1 MANSRRALITSTF
14 SGMFLWG
21 VIASIAPLGKS
32 WPFVPDTGIF
42 RVLLVLIGPMF
53 SLVGSFIMGFLSDFI
68 GRKKIFIIT
77 VVLYSIGLMV
87 ISLSFSVLELIIGIA
102 LSDFGVAGEEIP
114 TISILA
120 EDTGKKSRASLV
132 TNGMNFSNIGSAFI
146 AGVFLLISL
155 SQSTLIVQRL
165 MIGIM
170 SAALIA
176 LIVYSRS
183 RMPESFR
190 WLGTRG
196 YTDQS
201 RKEMKKLEIGD
212 IEESDP
218 SDTGSYSLRYFL
230 LGTMALSQY
239 LTFGLMI
246 YIIPYYEFS
255 SARTIDIL
263 VFFGLIGASIAGP
276 IGARLLSFGRKSYSL
291 FSFSGGLISV
301 LIILILTGSLGNMF
315 IFVPL
320 VFVNMFF
327 SEFAWAARTILEP
340 ELFSTATRGRGIAI
354 VRLIPMIAYPITI
367 ILFANLNLFQ
377 EILSNLV
384 LWSIGLAGVIT
395 WFFLGKETVNLEL
408 DFRKDERIV

>member
-1 MANSRRALITSTF
+1 
-14 SGMFLWG
+14 
-21 VIASIAPLGKS
+21 
-32 WPFVPDTGIF
+32 
-42 RVLLVLIGPMF
+42 
-53 SLVGSFIMGFLSDFI
+53 
-68 GRKKIFIIT
+68 
-77 VVLYSIGLMV
+77 
-87 ISLSFSVLELIIGIA
+87 
-102 LSDFGVAGEEIP
+102 
-114 TISILA
+114 
-120 EDTGKKSRASLV
+120 
-132 TNGMNFSNIGSAFI
+132 MNFSNIGSAFI

-155 SQSTLIVQRL
+155 SNSTLIVQRL
-165 MIGIM
+165 MIGAM
-170 SAALIA
+170 SAVLIA
-176 LIVYSRS
+176 LIIYSRA

-190 WLGTRG
+190 WLGIRG
-196 YTDQS
+196 DEEQS
-201 RKEMKKLEIGD
+201 KKEMKNLSIGD
-212 IEESDP
+212 IENQNSENM
-218 SDTGSYSLRYFL
+218 GSHSLRYFV

-291 FSFSGGLISV
+291 FSFTGGLISV
-301 LIILILTGSLGNMF
+301 LIILLFIGSLGNMF

-327 SEFAWAARTILEP
+327 SEFAWAARTTLEP

-367 ILFANLNLFQ
+367 ILFADLTLFQ

-395 WFFLGKETVNLEL
+395 WFILGRETLNIEL
-408 DFRKDERIV
+408 DYTKEEKVI